1 MATSEN
7 GRLSCM
13 VGYKNEV
20 WWNKAP
26 VLMNFE
32 LLFNLNF
39 YKGCSFTFFLPNSD
53 NCVNVF
59 GKTAKSIMPPC
70 PP

>member
-26 VLMNFE
+26 VFMNFE

-39 YKGCSFTFFLPNSD
+39 YKGCSFTFFYQIQTI
-53 NCVNVF
+53 V
-59 GKTAKSIMPPC
+59 
-70 PP
+70 